1 MHKETAIQTNDL
13 TKIYHLGD
21 SEIFALNRVNLE
33 VYTGQL
39 ITIMGV
45 SGSGKSTLL
54 HLIGGIDTPTAGT
67 IQSCGHII
75 NELNDNEL
83 SEYRKEKVGFVFQF
97 ENLSPILT
105 AQENIEL
112 PMRILGIPREERK
125 KKSTELL
132 SWLNMKK
139 RATHPPH
146 ALSGGERQRVAV
158 LIALANDPELILA
171 DEPTGELD
179 SENSKLLA
187 QVFTNMSKEFGKTIL
202 IVTHNP
208 EVAQIGDKILEMRDG
223 DIRGEKQLEVLASF
237 CPTCIIQNNKLVN
250 FCSGCGKP
258 INEPTTEGLS

>member
-1 MHKETAIQTNDL
+1 MLKEIAIQTNDL
-13 TKIYHLGD
+13 TKIYRLGD
-21 SEIFALNRVNLE
+21 SDIFALNRVNLE
-33 VYTGQL
+33 VYSGQL

-67 IQSCGHII
+67 ILSCGNII
-75 NELNDNEL
+75 EELNDSEL

-105 AQENIEL
+105 AEENIEL

-125 KKSTELL
+125 KKSKELL
-132 SWLNMKK
+132 SWLNMEN
-139 RATHPPH
+139 RANHPPH
-146 ALSGGERQRVAV
+146 ALSGGERQRIAV

-187 QVFTNMSKEFGKTIL
+187 QIFKNMCKDYGKTIL

-208 EVAQIGDKILEMRDG
+208 EVAQIGDRILEMRDG
-223 DIRGEKQLEVLASF
+223 GIIGEKQLELFAAF
-237 CPTCIIQNNKLVN
+237 CPKCTKQQDRTVQ
-250 FCSGCGKP
+250 FCSGCGEP
-258 INEPTTEGLS
+258 ISR

>member
-1 MHKETAIQTNDL
+1 MPKEIAIQTNDL
-13 TKIYHLGD
+13 TKIYRLGD
-21 SEIFALNRVNLE
+21 SDIFALNRVNLE
-33 VYTGQL
+33 VYSGQL

-67 IQSCGHII
+67 ILSCGYII
-75 NELNDNEL
+75 DELNDGQL
-83 SEYRKEKVGFVFQF
+83 SEYRKKKVGFIFQF

-105 AQENIEL
+105 AKENIEL
-112 PMRILGIPREERK
+112 PMKILGIPREERK

-132 SWLNMKK
+132 SWLNMKN
-139 RATHPPH
+139 RANHPPH
-146 ALSGGERQRVAV
+146 ALSGGERQRIAV

-179 SENSKLLA
+179 SENSHILA
-187 QVFTNMSKEFGKTIL
+187 EIFKNMCKNYGKTIL

-223 DIRGEKQLEVLASF
+223 GIIGERQLELLADF
-237 CPTCIIQNNKLVN
+237 CPKCAKHQNRVIQ

-258 INEPTTEGLS
+258 MSR